1 MKHDLITQRL
11 KGLISNF
18 EKLVNVTR
26 FCIPFEQREYAT
38 SKYQFILC
46 STNNSAWILDMIF
59 RTETEKHNDV
69 LPLEDQTVLF
79 KFEEKTHD
87 GYAIESHSTAP
98 MSLTEARNALKEL
111 NKALKHADT
120 TRLGQYKC
128 HIMSKL
134 MAAKPYNN
142 ESKEA
147 EFEAYI
153 GEEKGTVLEAKETY
167 YNVTEK
173 YNKARENA
181 QLEINASEE
190 LKLVKRLER
199 ELQKARVDLL
209 NNNEAIHKKHK
220 TQELGK
226 AFSTARDAWKEIS
239 ENFYSKALRKLLDFN
254 LSITVQK
261 RYKEITEID
270 EKRIEVK

>member
-142 ESKEA
+142 ESKET
-147 EFEAYI
+147 EFDSYI
-153 GEEKGTVLEAKETY
+153 NKEKVVVLAAKENY
-167 YNVTEK
+167 YNATEK
-173 YNKARENA
+173 FAKARNA
-181 QLEINASEE
+181 AQAEINDSEE
-190 LKLVKRLER
+190 LKLVERLQEDLR
-199 ELQKARVDLL
+199 KAQESL
-209 NNNEAIHKKHK
+209 NNKSVSIHKKHETK
-220 TQELGK
+220 ELYK
-226 AFSTARDAWKEIS
+226 AFSVAKELWEEHS
-239 ENFYSKALRKLLDFN
+239 ESFYSKALRKLLEFN
-254 LSITVQK
+254 LSISVQK
-261 RYKEITEID
+261 RYKDITNID
-270 EKRIEVK
+270 KERIKIK